1 MFVAMFNEV
10 FELLD
15 LLQSASLFLRQK
27 WPVGHLLPHRLITD
41 TSLGLYKRHHKG
53 LALLGLLVKL

>member
-1 MFVAMFNEV
+1 MFVAMLNQL

-27 WPVGHLLPHRLITD
+27 WPVRHLLPHKLITD
-41 TSLGLYKRHHKG
+41 VSLGLYKRHHEG